1 MIERIRKHTME
12 SNHPPASDDEPHS
25 QITSFPHA
33 SRTALRQAAR
43 AWIKRGYAIV
53 YEDDHLVEL
62 AREDKAPRPWLIALG
77 VVGGIVA
84 GLAIIGATLIWLRAR
99 PWRIVSLAA
108 SPEHKV
114 VTHAYRSRLAPDS
127 QES

>member
-1 MIERIRKHTME
+1 ME
-12 SNHPPASDDEPHS
+12 SNHPPSSTEESHG
-25 QITSFPHA
+25 QITPFPHA
-33 SRTALRQAAR
+33 TRTALRKAAQT
-43 AWIKRGYAIV
+43 WMKRGYATV

-62 AREDKAPRPWLIALG
+62 AREDKAPRPFMLALG
-77 VVGGIVA
+77 VAGGIVG
-84 GLAIIGATLIWLRAR
+84 GLAIIGATQIWLRAR

-114 VTHAYRSRLAPDS
+114 VTHAYRSRTAPDP

>member
-1 MIERIRKHTME
+1 ME
-12 SNHPPASDDEPHS
+12 SNYPPPSDDETHG
-25 QITSFPHA
+25 QITAFPRA
-33 SRTALRQAAR
+33 SRTALRRAAQT
-43 AWIKRGYAIV
+43 WIKRGYAIV

-62 AREDKAPRPWLIALG
+62 AREDNAPMRWMIALG
-77 VVGGIVA
+77 VAGGVLA
-84 GLAIIGATLIWLRAR
+84 GLSIIGATLLWLRAR

-114 VTHAYRSRLAPDS
+114 VAHAYRSRVAPGA